1 MVSSQNNP
9 VSRAS
14 QPMFMRAVF
23 FMILGMVGFTFAD
36 LFVKLSSQTIPSS
49 QVLTVIGLGTGVTFA
64 LMMLVRG
71 EPLWQAKYIHKV
83 VLLRSFGEFLAA
95 FGILLALA
103 AVPLGTITAVMQ
115 VQPLVLTVL
124 GAVFLKE
131 AVGWRRISAVLFGLI
146 GVLIILRPGMAGF
159 NPAILFALVGV
170 AGMSIRDM
178 GSRLLP
184 TDISTS
190 SVSYVGAMIVGSA
203 GLLIGLWQMN
213 WVMPQGVAW
222 WYLALMVL
230 FATAGV
236 FCVTTAMRLAE
247 VSAIGPFRYVRV
259 IFGIAAGVVFLGE
272 TIDGPVIVGSFIVVG
287 AGLYAWQ
294 RERRQSAGGK

>member
-1 MVSSQNNP
+1 MVFLQNKPAMQTSQ
-9 VSRAS
+9 R
-14 QPMFMRAVF
+14 MFIRAVC

-36 LFVKLSSQTIPSS
+36 LFVKLSSQTIPSG
-49 QVLTVIGLGTGVTFA
+49 QVLTVIGLGTGVIFA
-64 LMMLVRG
+64 FMMVARG
-71 EPLWQAKYIHKV
+71 EPLWQAKYFHKI
-83 VLLRSFGEFLAA
+83 VLLRSFGEFLAG

-115 VQPLVLTVL
+115 VQPLVLTAL

-131 AVGWRRISAVLFGLI
+131 AVGWRRISAVVLGLI

-170 AGMSIRDM
+170 IGMSIRDI

-184 TDISTS
+184 ADLSTS
-190 SVSYVGAMIVGSA
+190 SVSYVGAMIVGGV

-213 WVMPQGVAW
+213 WVMPQGLAW
-222 WYLALMVL
+222 WYLAMMVV

-259 IFGIAAGVVFLGE
+259 IFGIAAGIVVFGE
-272 TIDGPVIVGSFIVVG
+272 TIDGPMIIGSLIVVG

-294 RERRQSAGGK
+294 RERGLLADKT

>member
-124 GAVFLKE
+124 GAAFLKE

-170 AGMSIRDM
+170 AGMSIRDI

-190 SVSYVGAMIVGSA
+190 SVSFVGAMIVGGA

>member
-1 MVSSQNNP
+1 
-9 VSRAS
+9 
-14 QPMFMRAVF
+14 
-23 FMILGMVGFTFAD
+23 
-36 LFVKLSSQTIPSS
+36 
-49 QVLTVIGLGTGVTFA
+49 
-64 LMMLVRG
+64 MLVRG
-71 EPLWQAKYIHKV
+71 EPLWQAKYIHKI
-83 VLLRSFGEFLAA
+83 VLLRSFGEFLAG

-103 AVPLGTITAVMQ
+103 AVPLGTVTAVMQ
-115 VQPLVLTVL
+115 VQPLVLTVM

-159 NPAILFALVGV
+159 NPAILFALVGII
-170 AGMSIRDM
+170 GMSIRDM

-184 TDISTS
+184 ADLSTS

-222 WYLALMVL
+222 WYLVMMVL

-272 TIDGPVIVGSFIVVG
+272 AIDGPVIIGSLIVVG

-294 RERRQSAGGK
+294 RERRQSAAGK

>member
-1 MVSSQNNP
+1 MAPLQNKLATAP
-9 VSRAS
+9 AP
-14 QPMFMRAVF
+14 QIFMRAVL

-36 LFVKLSSQTIPSS
+36 LFVKLSSQSMPSS

-71 EPLWQAKYIHKV
+71 EPLWQAKYIHKI
-83 VLLRSFGEFLAA
+83 VLLRSFGEFLAG

-103 AVPLGTITAVMQ
+103 AVPLGTVTAVMQ
-115 VQPLVLTVL
+115 VQPLVLTVM

-159 NPAILFALVGV
+159 NPAILFALVGII
-170 AGMSIRDM
+170 GMSIRDM

-184 TDISTS
+184 ADLSTS

-222 WYLALMVL
+222 WYLVMMVL

-247 VSAIGPFRYVRV
+247 VSAIGTFRYVRV

-272 TIDGPVIVGSFIVVG
+272 AIDGPVIIGSLIVVG

-294 RERRQSAGGK
+294 RERRQSAAGK